1 MELTVLSLLEL
12 VCQSLAFLLLIE
24 ICRDGV
30 CFALS
35 ERIELLYRFVARLR
49 ITRRD
54 VDSSA
59 VGHKSFRDHATNA
72 LRTTGDKHHLALVIV
87 S

>member
-12 VCQSLAFLLLIE
+12 VCQSLAFLLLVE
-24 ICRDGV
+24 VCRDGV

-35 ERIELLYRFVARLR
+35 ERIKLLYRFVARLR

-54 VDSSA
+54 VDSGIVS
-59 VGHKSFRDHATNA
+59 HKSLRDHATNT
-72 LRTTGDKHHLALVIV
+72 LRTTGDKHDLALVIV